1 MKLVNIFI
9 ILTIFGTAAAF
20 SLSMSSQQ
28 QSSSNQVDRQ
38 SFVRTVAVG
47 AAGGLMANGGLF
59 TVRPA
64 VADDDEGFVTTE
76 SGLKYK
82 ILKEGTGGI
91 PTPGQT
97 VKVSNLYYYIYYIFL
112 YYNLIITF
120 RLSHLI
126 PFSASSF

>member
-1 MKLVNIFI
+1 
-9 ILTIFGTAAAF
+9 
-20 SLSMSSQQ
+20 
-28 QSSSNQVDRQ
+28 
-38 SFVRTVAVG
+38 
-47 AAGGLMANGGLF
+47 MANGGLF

-97 VKVSNLYYYIYYIFL
+97 VKVSNLLYIILYIYFL

-120 RLSHLI
+120 RLSHVI